1 VIPLRRRYGS
11 KTREAA
17 VDASDTTRDRIR
29 AVAVELFTERGYE
42 KTSLREIADRVGI
55 TKASLY
61 YHYPSKQTLLL
72 AIMEPFL
79 ADWSATMDAA
89 ERLSRT
95 PENVRFVLERE
106 IDAML
111 RHQAATAM
119 LLRDVAAV
127 FTALA
132 PKLEEIKQLGDR
144 MHTWLAG
151 PDPAPEELIRAM
163 AAVEVLRTTLA
174 AAARPELP
182 EAEVRRVVLDAA
194 ARVLGLGEPDVAPR
208 DREVAA
214 AS

>member
-11 KTREAA
+11 KTREAT
-17 VDASDTTRDRIR
+17 VDASDTRDRIR

-61 YHYPSKQTLLL
+61 YHYPSKQALLL
-72 AIMEPFL
+72 AIVEPFL
-79 ADWSATMDAA
+79 ADWAATMDAA

-95 PENVRFVLERE
+95 PDNVRFVLERE

-111 RHQAATAM
+111 RHRAATAM

-127 FTALA
+127 VTALA
-132 PKLEEIKQLGDR
+132 PKLDEIKQIGDR
-144 MHTWLAG
+144 MQTWLAG
-151 PDPAPEELIRAM
+151 SDPAPEELIRAM

-194 ARVLGLGEPDVAPR
+194 VRVLGPGEPAVAPR
-208 DREVAA
+208 EPEVAA